1 MDEAYV
7 QGEEMGDELA
17 AISTAQEGRK
27 HGPPDHEG
35 LHPLDAGVL
44 KV

>member
-1 MDEAYV
+1 M
-7 QGEEMGDELA
+7 QGEEVGDELA
-17 AISTAQEGRK
+17 AISAAQEGGK

-44 KV
+44 KVQQG